1 MMYLFSN
8 CIALFRFLENELNSK
23 DRELRKMKLRTK
35 TYHTEYTRMKSQ
47 QQQKLELRERL
58 HPVDLQRLLI
68 ENQGQLELLEKKTKQ
83 LLDLKREVGKI
94 SLSLFPASSPVG
106 AQQVGE

>member
-1 MMYLFSN
+1 
-8 CIALFRFLENELNSK
+8 
-23 DRELRKMKLRTK
+23 
-35 TYHTEYTRMKSQ
+35 MKSQ

-94 SLSLFPASSPVG
+94 SLSFPPPVLWDLFPKGGRIENFSTIDFQSKNL
-106 AQQVGE
+106 

>member
-1 MMYLFSN
+1 
-8 CIALFRFLENELNSK
+8 
-23 DRELRKMKLRTK
+23 
-35 TYHTEYTRMKSQ
+35 MKSQ

-94 SLSLFPASSPVG
+94 RELFESP
-106 AQQVGE
+106 